1 MIGFPFNAR
10 PIPTPCAAKRPRG
23 DHPSR
28 NPHPGRDRA
37 RPLPSYRKYSKNNPP
52 SHPGKKFKGRA
63 RRPFLWSF
71 QGGHG
76 GKFRNPPVNLSSGV
90 WGCILLIR
98 KEYIPRC
105 RQASLAPP
113 VGQPATDGG
122 VWSPRPTKHQENRP
136 SPDTGPKAAGFP
148 RHLHPA
154 GTAGHPGPQQGGQK
168 RAPVFT
174 GALWAYSGFTSAMC
188 SSSSCFCVTSLGA
201 LIITSWAFLFMGKG
215 MISRM
220 ESSPARSITMRS
232 TPGAMP
238 AWGGAP

>member
-1 MIGFPFNAR
+1 MGFPFHAPVRSEASTRPPPRNA
-10 PIPTPCAAKRPRG
+10 PA
-23 DHPSR
+23 
-28 NPHPGRDRA
+28 PGRDRA
-37 RPLPSYRKYSKNNPP
+37 RPLPSYRNYCKNNPP
-52 SHPGKKFKGRA
+52 SHPGKKSKGRA
-63 RRPFLWSF
+63 RKPFLWSF

-98 KEYIPRC
+98 KEYTPRC

-154 GTAGHPGPQQGGQK
+154 GTAGYPGPQRGLPKKPPGFPRHPLTPESTGNRPK
-168 RAPVFT
+168 AP
-174 GALWAYSGFTSAMC
+174 
-188 SSSSCFCVTSLGA
+188 
-201 LIITSWAFLFMGKG
+201 
-215 MISRM
+215 
-220 ESSPARSITMRS
+220 PAR
-232 TPGAMP
+232 
-238 AWGGAP
+238 